1 MTGEYKNIQEQ
12 LLALVNEDATADNS
26 DMEVSSEVVEK
37 TMNLNNLED
46 VQKAGVNVDDVT
58 DQTDIDNL

>member
-1 MTGEYKNIQEQ
+1 MTAEYKNIQEQ
-12 LLALVNEDATADNS
+12 LLALVNEDATADDS
-26 DMEVSSEVVEK
+26 GMEVSSEVVEK

-46 VQKAGVNVDDVT
+46 VQKSGVNVDDVA